1 MNKKSYRV
9 SVKYKT
15 GTLAGKFVVQVVNV
29 SYDIAC
35 ELYDIWTE
43 SGFEVL
49 IIQMNCRKPSVNKA
63 INNIQDNELL
73 NYESYGAIELT
84 KEGEN
89 LAKKILETYDIV
101 FLFLKDVLG
110 IEHEK

>member
-9 SVKYKT
+9 SVKYKS
-15 GTLAGKFVVQVVNV
+15 GPLAGKFVVQVVNV

-49 IIQMNCRKPSVNKA
+49 IIQMNCRKPNLQKKWLYKPKK
-63 INNIQDNELL
+63 NRRRQNEL
-73 NYESYGAIELT
+73 
-84 KEGEN
+84 
-89 LAKKILETYDIV
+89 
-101 FLFLKDVLG
+101 
-110 IEHEK
+110 

>member
-1 MNKKSYRV
+1 MHVKALFKSWLDCGATMNKKSYRV

-49 IIQMNCRKPSVNKA
+49 IIQMNCRKPNLQKKWLYKPKK
-63 INNIQDNELL
+63 NRRKQNEL
-73 NYESYGAIELT
+73 
-84 KEGEN
+84 
-89 LAKKILETYDIV
+89 
-101 FLFLKDVLG
+101 
-110 IEHEK
+110 